1 MLNFNF
7 LEVGLGIFTPTHSVY
22 YFSIV
27 SKTLYQVI
35 EFEVVLLSKQIELI
49 CTSYISYKTSLIC
62 ITTDIGTI
70 ILV

>member
-1 MLNFNF
+1 MLNFDF

-49 CTSYISYKTSLIC
+49 S
-62 ITTDIGTI
+62 
-70 ILV
+70 

>member
-1 MLNFNF
+1 MLNFDF
-7 LEVGLGIFTPTHSVY
+7 LEEGLEIFSPTHSVY

-27 SKTLYQVI
+27 NKTLYQVI
-35 EFEVVLLSKQIELI
+35 EFELVLLSKQIELI